1 MTIRHTLNPSRYHEE
16 AWGIAVSTSSNDGR
30 ICLSSQIKC
39 SNNNN
44 QHAAKSKTFF
54 IIAMDYFYSNECHYF
69 EVVSEVWESWDKV
82 KALPM
87 YQESVG
93 ITLFKE

>member
-1 MTIRHTLNPSRYHEE
+1 
-16 AWGIAVSTSSNDGR
+16 
-30 ICLSSQIKC
+30 
-39 SNNNN
+39 
-44 QHAAKSKTFF
+44 
-54 IIAMDYFYSNECHYF
+54 MDYFYSNECHYF